1 MASAALFAPSP
12 IHTNAMRVGRHV
24 TRPGHV
30 VLAAVPDHRVKVH
43 TGKAVTGS
51 CGSSRFRYGHGDVD
65 LLPAGSS
72 DHWEEDTGSTSVMLQ
87 FPPSLLVRAAD
98 ELGLDGSRVGLI
110 PRHQFRDAQIGHIAW
125 ALDADREAGNPG
137 GKLYVESLTTA
148 LATYLVSHHRAP
160 LPPLR
165 GLSKPQ
171 LRRVTDYIEAGLDQ
185 DLSLAR
191 IAGVAGIGT
200 SHLKTLF
207 KRSMGLP
214 VHAYVVQRRV
224 ERARTLLLQRDM
236 PASQVALE
244 AGFSHQSHM
253 MRCMRRVLGSDASM
267 LLRRGRA

>member
-1 MASAALFAPSP
+1 MASTALSASSP
-12 IHTNAMRVGRHV
+12 IRASAMRIGRHV

-30 VLAAVPDHRVKVH
+30 VLAAVPYHRVKVH
-43 TGKAVTGS
+43 TGASVTGS
-51 CGSSRFRYGHGDVD
+51 CGSSRFRYDHGDVD
-65 LLPAGSS
+65 LLPAGST
-72 DHWEEDTGSTSVMLQ
+72 DHWEGDTGSTSVILQ
-87 FPPSLLVRAAD
+87 FPPSLLVGVAD

-110 PRHQFRDAQIGHIAW
+110 PRHQFRDSQIEHIAW

-137 GKLYVESLTTA
+137 GRLYVESLTTA
-148 LATYLVSHHRAP
+148 LATYLISRHRAP
-160 LPPLR
+160 QPPLR

-171 LRRVTDYIEAGLDQ
+171 LRRVTDYIESGLDQ

-191 IAGVAGIGT
+191 IAGVAGIST

-207 KRSMGLP
+207 KRSTGLP

-224 ERARTLLLQRDM
+224 ERARSLLLQRDI

-253 MRCMRRVLGSDASM
+253 VRCMRRVLGAEASM